1 MSRQKS
7 PPTHPSDR
15 RGDLLSVVLMLGFFA
30 VAMTQAAVPGL
41 STILRQEFSLS
52 AAQLGL
58 LMSAYFVTYGLVQV
72 PAGAVAGRW
81 GGRVALAGFATMA
94 AGDLVFIL
102 GSDVTLLL
110 AARALQGLGAAAMLP
125 TCGALLAAHISPQRL
140 GRGWSIT
147 GMGASFG
154 NLFALAALARIV
166 AWSSLNLAFITML
179 GLTAL
184 GALLSARLPEFRR
197 LPSPQPA
204 GLSLPAIARDVRSVL
219 SSRGVLLLAAINV
232 AAISFGIG
240 VVTWTPSYLHD
251 VAGSSVTLATLLT
264 GGYAVGQIVAAP
276 LVGLLADRF
285 GYVRLLLVAFA
296 GMTLCG
302 LSFLFL
308 GSPGGALLLTALV
321 GTFMTASFAPSFA
334 LIPYHVSLR
343 YAGLTS
349 GVISGIGFLGSMPA
363 PWLVGLLL
371 DAGAGYRAAYGVLT
385 AFALLGLGSSLLLGR
400 LQQRRATRDRVGY
413 PASDEPHDSEAPT
426 IHAHRERP

>member
-1 MSRQKS
+1 MIQPQRS
-7 PPTHPSDR
+7 PARLSGR
-15 RGDLLSVVLMLGFFA
+15 RADLLSVVLMLGFFA

-41 STILRQEFSLS
+41 STILREEFNLS

-58 LMSAYFVTYGLVQV
+58 LMSSYFITYGLIQV
-72 PAGAVAGRW
+72 PAGALAGRW
-81 GGRVALAGFATMA
+81 GGRVALAGFATIA
-94 AGDLVFIL
+94 AGDLLFIL
-102 GSDVTLLL
+102 GSDFTMLI

-125 TCGALLAAHISPQRL
+125 TCGALITAHVSPERL

-154 NLFALAALARIV
+154 NLFALAGLARLV
-166 AWSSLNLAFITML
+166 TWGSLDLAFVSML
-179 GLTAL
+179 GLTVV
-184 GALLSARLPEFRR
+184 GALLSARLPEFRH
-197 LPSPQPA
+197 LPSPRPA
-204 GLSLPAIARDVRSVL
+204 RQSLGAIARDVRTVL
-219 SSRGVLLLAAINV
+219 ASRGVLLLAAINV

-276 LVGLLADRF
+276 LVGYLADRF
-285 GYVRLLLVAFA
+285 GYVRLLLVAFT

-308 GSPGGALLLTALV
+308 SSPGGALLLTAVV
-321 GTFMTASFAPSFA
+321 GVFMTASFAPSFA
-334 LIPYHVSLR
+334 LIPYHVELR
-343 YAGLTS
+343 HAGLTS

-371 DAGAGYRAAYGVLT
+371 DAGAGYQAAYGVLT
-385 AFALLGLGSSLLLGR
+385 AFALLGLVASLLLGR
-400 LQQRRATRDRVGY
+400 LQQRRVSQAHVGY
-413 PASDEPHDSEAPT
+413 PASHGLREEAPMT
-426 IHAHRERP
+426 HAHRERP